1 FGSIRL
7 PAAMCGVYGLKPT
20 YGLVSTHGVFPTA
33 WSLDTAGPMARSVSD
48 LALMLHYMAGFDP
61 NDPASLNVSIP
72 NYKES
77 LNKGIKGVKIGIPTF
92 YLEGLDPDVEQL
104 FQQAIATLRSLGAE
118 IKEIVIPE
126 LTMSTFAGYA
136 TVTGEASTL
145 HHKWLQ
151 TNSKDYSAD
160 IRTFFLA
167 GALTNTAQYVQAQ
180 QTRRKMVEAFHKAFK
195 DVDILLGPTIPIATQ
210 AFSENWLNQNLDVI
224 GQCLPFTSPV

>member
-1 FGSIRL
+1 
-7 PAAMCGVYGLKPT
+7 
-20 YGLVSTHGVFPTA
+20 
-33 WSLDTAGPMARSVSD
+33 
-48 LALMLHYMAGFDP
+48 
-61 NDPASLNVSIP
+61 SLNVSIP
-72 NYKES
+72 NYKKS

-224 GQCLPFTSPV
+224 GQCLQFTSPVNLTGTPGLSVPMGLDQRGIPVGMQFIGNHLSEKLLLQVGNAWENTAPLSFRIQKR